1 MTEEFDEANPP
12 RGTMPPDPAA
22 YDSPRAVRARAKGL
36 EAPYISGGDD
46 PDPARGLAEERRYG
60 RLLLAM
66 VIAMIGSG
74 FAIGTAIALMGL
86 TGGR

>member
-1 MTEEFDEANPP
+1 
-12 RGTMPPDPAA
+12 MPPDPAA